1 MQIFRILLLQITI
14 LFFVSNV
21 FTQETKAKLEEFP
34 LYEEIYSFLNRE
46 IKSPCSDCEF
56 DIAKKIDGY
65 YLVVKRYKGIEVA
78 NLQYFKVW
86 DAKTKNYSSP
96 RIDDYLIK
104 SDADLQNGL
113 TRMNHDPNRF
123 DLMYVFGYPNWINDI
138 NDMLSNNENLTAR
151 EYEML
156 ARANSEKAADF
167 IHPNQFGNNLEETK
181 GFEHSVYEKIS
192 AERIEQFINYAK
204 KSLSYY
210 QQVKNLDPYYQTI
223 IITDIDLKIAHDL
236 MHYYSYLMSVKEP
249 EAAAYFLNLVDYNEG
264 YLSYAR
270 NYLDDCPPNSILI
283 TYGDSDTYPLWYL
296 QDKLGYRKD
305 IIIMNNSLMQTD
317 WYLAMTKERYGYEST
332 LSKSDFIHFYS
343 ELFIIDEREKAT
355 SFNTWI
361 NLTKSLYQE
370 MSEKRLKSSSQSSS
384 GNYIYLPKL
393 LEISIKGV
401 NTTLSIN
408 DSYIQMLEI
417 MTVDLIHSN
426 SDRTICTTSPVGFWG
441 MNLYENLAKRGVIY
455 ELFPTQVASFENNE
469 TINFSIKNIKRV
481 NPEQIALMKDL
492 GMDKL
497 YFIYSDLLEMN
508 ESPTIQKE
516 LFNQLL
522 EKFPIN
528 YLIENFSPEVLASFS
543 EAAASI
549 NPEMNTKFKEE
560 YAERALDLIKKVNI
574 NAATI
579 KKDAIELQHVVR
591 IYTDANW
598 QLVPEKTSKFSKSEK
613 QVLTQLKKKLK
624 ELSSSQRADNL
635 LWTME
640 EIEKVQAVMM
650 QLKL

>member
-1 MQIFRILLLQITI
+1 
-14 LFFVSNV
+14 
-21 FTQETKAKLEEFP
+21 
-34 LYEEIYSFLNRE
+34 
-46 IKSPCSDCEF
+46 
-56 DIAKKIDGY
+56 
-65 YLVVKRYKGIEVA
+65 
-78 NLQYFKVW
+78 
-86 DAKTKNYSSP
+86 
-96 RIDDYLIK
+96 
-104 SDADLQNGL
+104 
-113 TRMNHDPNRF
+113 
-123 DLMYVFGYPNWINDI
+123 
-138 NDMLSNNENLTAR
+138 
-151 EYEML
+151 
-156 ARANSEKAADF
+156 
-167 IHPNQFGNNLEETK
+167 
-181 GFEHSVYEKIS
+181 
-192 AERIEQFINYAK
+192 
-204 KSLSYY
+204 
-210 QQVKNLDPYYQTI
+210 
-223 IITDIDLKIAHDL
+223 
-236 MHYYSYLMSVKEP
+236 
-249 EAAAYFLNLVDYNEG
+249 
-264 YLSYAR
+264 
-270 NYLDDCPPNSILI
+270 
-283 TYGDSDTYPLWYL
+283 
-296 QDKLGYRKD
+296 
-305 IIIMNNSLMQTD
+305 
-317 WYLAMTKERYGYEST
+317 
-332 LSKSDFIHFYS
+332 
-343 ELFIIDEREKAT
+343 
-355 SFNTWI
+355 
-361 NLTKSLYQE
+361 
-370 MSEKRLKSSSQSSS
+370 
-384 GNYIYLPKL
+384 
-393 LEISIKGV
+393 
-401 NTTLSIN
+401 
-408 DSYIQMLEI
+408 MLEV

-426 SDRTICTTSPVGFWG
+426 SDRAICTTSPVGFWG

-528 YLIENFSPEVLASFS
+528 SLIENFSPEVLASFS

-598 QLVPEKTSKFSKSEK
+598 QLVPKKTSKFSKSEK

-650 QLKL
+650 QVKF

>member
-1 MQIFRILLLQITI
+1 MNTYKFLLLQIAL

-34 LYEEIYSFLNRE
+34 LYEEIYSFINRE

-65 YLVVKRYKGIEVA
+65 YLVVKRYKGMEVS

-104 SDADLQNGL
+104 SDVDLQNGL

-210 QQVKNLDPYYQTI
+210 QQIKNLDPNYQTI

-249 EAAAYFLNLVDYNEG
+249 EAAAYFLNLVEYNEG

-305 IIIMNNSLMQTD
+305 VIVMNNSLMQTD
-317 WYLAMTKERYGYEST
+317 WYLAMTKERSQYKSA
-332 LSKSDFIHFYS
+332 LSKTDFINFHQ
-343 ELFIIDEREKAT
+343 EAFILQDSDTLPFI
-355 SFNTWI
+355 TWI
-361 NLTKSLYQE
+361 NLAKSQYQE
-370 MSEKRLKSSSQSSS
+370 ISEVRLKSNARDNRQE
-384 GNYIYLPKL
+384 YVYLPSSC
-393 LEISIKGV
+393 EISIKGE
-401 NTTLSIN
+401 NTTVDIGN
-408 DSYIQMLEI
+408 SYVRMLEI
-417 MTVDLIHSN
+417 MTIDLIHSN
-426 SDRTICTTSPVGFWG
+426 SDRAICTTAPAGFSS
-441 MNLYENLAKRGVIY
+441 MNLYRNLAKRGAVY
-455 ELFPTQVASFENNE
+455 ELFPTQVARFENEE
-469 TINFSIKNIKRV
+469 TINFSMKNVKRT
-481 NPEQIALMKDL
+481 NAENIYLMKDL
-492 GMDKL
+492 GTYKL
-497 YFIYSDLLEMN
+497 SYTYIDLLDMD
-508 ESPTIQKE
+508 ESPVIQKE
-516 LFNQLL
+516 LFN
-522 EKFPIN
+522 
-528 YLIENFSPEVLASFS
+528 YLIEQFPIPSLIRNFDTRVLASFS
-543 EAAASI
+543 ESAAHI
-549 NPEMNTKFKEE
+549 NSELNTKFKND
-560 YAERALDLIKKVNI
+560 YAQTAIDFIEKVNI
-574 NAATI
+574 NSSSI
-579 KKDAIELQHVVR
+579 QKDIIDLQNIFR
-591 IYTDANW
+591 IYAEANW
-598 QLVPEKTSKFSKSEK
+598 QLMPKKTGSFSKIEK
-613 QVLTQLKKKLK
+613 RVLNTLLKKII
-624 ELSSSQRADNL
+624 ELSESDRYDNL
-635 LWTME
+635 NWTST
-640 EIEKVQAVMM
+640 EID
-650 QLKL
+650 KLVDEFNEIKI